1 MKVLHIFTL
10 ATTAANFFD
19 GQFRYLVDNGH
30 EIHIV
35 ASPANIDKFCEYNH
49 TVYYPIDVVRRID
62 PIADIKTIYS
72 LVKLIKQHKYD
83 AVFGHTP
90 KGAMVAMIA
99 SKIAGIKIRVYY
111 RHGLIYTTAKGIKKH
126 IFKTVERLTAFLA
139 TRIVNVS
146 PSLSQLAVKDKLNP
160 SRKQLVIGSGT
171 CGGID
176 ALNLFNPAKC
186 RRSGE
191 EIRSSLRIGVDDFVI
206 GFCGRLCKDKGIAE
220 LVEAFEELQGKRSD
234 IKNKLLLIGSLDS
247 RDILPDDVKDKL
259 SSNPDIVCTGRI
271 AHQELP
277 DYYAAM
283 DVFVFPSYREGFG
296 MCVIEASAM
305 RIPIL
310 VSRSHGCV
318 DSIKEH
324 VTGEYINLDAHD
336 IAQSIERMYDD
347 SERARLGHNGRTD
360 VLEHYDYSVM
370 WPKVKVFYD
379 SLNTLVLC
387 IAIFSNVSSIFG

>member
-1 MKVLHIFTL
+1 MKILHVFTL
-10 ATTAANFFD
+10 AGTAQAFFD
-19 GQFRYLVDNGH
+19 GQFRNLAECGYELH
-30 EIHIV
+30 LA
-35 ASPANIDKFCEYNH
+35 ASPDNVGKFCERNL
-49 TVYYPIDVVRRID
+49 VKYYPVEIKRQIDI
-62 PIADIKTIYS
+62 IADLKAIRE
-72 LVKLIKQHKYD
+72 LILIIRDEKFD

-99 SKIAGIKIRVYY
+99 AWMARIPVRVYY
-111 RHGLIYTTAKGIKKH
+111 RHGLIYTTAKGIKTH

-146 PSLSQLAVKDKLNP
+146 PSLSKLAVKDKLNP

-191 EIRSSLRIGVDDFVI
+191 ETRSSLRIGVDDFVI
-206 GFCGRLCKDKGIAE
+206 GFCGRLCKDKGIVE

-271 AHQELP
+271 SHQELP
-277 DYYAAM
+277 DYYAVM

-296 MCVIEASAM
+296 MSVIEASAM
-305 RIPIL
+305 QIPIL

-324 VTGEYINLDAHD
+324 VTGEYINIDAHD

-347 SERARLGHNGRTD
+347 SERARLGRNGRTD

-370 WPKVKVFYD
+370 WPKVKDFYD
-379 SLNTLVLC
+379 SLM
-387 IAIFSNVSSIFG
+387 G